1 MLQVFKNAFALP
13 DLRKRILFTLGILV
27 LYQLA
32 AHVPVPGVNQAA
44 LQSLLQGQGATSAL
58 ANILNLL
65 SGGALSNFSVLA
77 MGVYPYI
84 TAQIIIQLLAGVIPS
99 LERMLREEGSAGR
112 KKLETY
118 TFLFAIPMALLSAI
132 GQIRIFSSSGSG
144 EIIPGFGHRVSADG
158 GSAGDDDGRHVLCHL
173 AGPVDYRSKASGRV
187 SRSSSSAVSWRAF
200 RRTSR
205 SCWPIRPRRRLRWA
219 PLSWS
224 IVLTVFVIVYVQ
236 EGERRIPVQ
245 YGKRVRGRRVFGGGS
260 TFIPLKVNTAGM
272 IPLIFAQSLL
282 VLPAIIFQ
290 ILAGSPNPQIA
301 DFFNNL
307 AAAFSGGR
315 HSLSWLYWLMY
326 FALVVGFTFFY
337 TDVLMQQQNM
347 ADTLQ
352 KQGGFI
358 PGIRPGQR
366 TQEYIMAVSRRITL
380 VGALFLGGIAVLPFF
395 LTVLDIIP
403 NAMNMSILSTGMLIV
418 VGVVLDTIR
427 QLEAQLTMRHYEGFS
442 QVTRSRSRRRGR
454 EQADTWQNISCC
466 LARRE
471 LAKAHRLSA

>member
-1 MLQVFKNAFALP
+1 MLQVFKNAFTLP
-13 DLRKRILFTLGILV
+13 DLRKRIIFTLGILV

-44 LQSLLQGQGATSAL
+44 LQNLLQGQGATSAL

-65 SGGALSNFSVLA
+65 SGGALSSFSVLA

-99 LERMLREEGSAGR
+99 LERMLREEGTAGR
-112 KKLETY
+112 QKLETY

-132 GQIRIFSSSGSG
+132 GQIRIFSSGGGG
-144 EIIPGFGHRVSADG
+144 EIIPGFGSQFLPTVAVLATMTAGTFFAIWLGQLITEQGIGQGISIIIFGGIVARIPQNIAQMLADP
-158 GSAGDDDGRHVLCHL
+158 ST
-173 AGPVDYRSKASGRV
+173 
-187 SRSSSSAVSWRAF
+187 AF
-200 RRTSR
+200 VAMITFA
-205 SCWPIRPRRRLRWA
+205 IV
-219 PLSWS
+219 
-224 IVLTVFVIVYVQ
+224 IVLTVAVIVFVQ

-260 TFIPLKVNTAGM
+260 TFIPLKVNMSGM

-290 ILAGSPNPQIA
+290 IFAGSPNPDIA
-301 DFFNNL
+301 AFFNNL
-307 AAAFSGGR
+307 AQAFSGGR
-315 HSLSWLYWLMY
+315 HSLSWIYWLMM
-326 FALVVGFTFFY
+326 FLLVVGFTFFY

-366 TQEYIMAVSRRITL
+366 TSDYIMAVSRRITL

-395 LTVLDIIP
+395 LTILNLIP

-427 QLEAQLTMRHYEGFS
+427 QLEAQLTMRHYEGF
-442 QVTRSRSRRRGR
+442 
-454 EQADTWQNISCC
+454 
-466 LARRE
+466 L
-471 LAKAHRLSA
+471 K

>member
-1 MLQVFKNAFALP
+1 MLQVFRNAFALP
-13 DLRKRILFTLGILV
+13 DLRKRLIFTIGILV

-44 LQSLLQGQGATSAL
+44 LQSLLAGQGGVSAL
-58 ANILNLL
+58 ANVLNLL

-99 LERMLREEGSAGR
+99 LERMLREEGTAGR

-118 TFLFAIPMALLSAI
+118 TFILAIPMALLSAI
-132 GQIRIFSSSGSG
+132 GQIRIFSSGG
-144 EIIPGFGHRVSADG
+144 QEIIPGFGTDFLPTVAVLATMTAGTFFAIWLGQLITEEGIGQGISIIIFGGIVARIPQNVAQLLADPNT
-158 GSAGDDDGRHVLCHL
+158 ALV
-173 AGPVDYRSKASGRV
+173 AMITFA
-187 SRSSSSAVSWRAF
+187 AV
-200 RRTSR
+200 
-205 SCWPIRPRRRLRWA
+205 
-219 PLSWS
+219 

-282 VLPAIIFQ
+282 VLPGIIFQ

-307 AAAFSGGR
+307 AQAFSGGK
-315 HSLSWLYWLMY
+315 HSMSWMYWLMM
-326 FALVVGFTFFY
+326 FLLVVGFTFFY

-366 TQEYIMAVSRRITL
+366 TNEYIMAVSRRITL
-380 VGALFLGGIAVLPFF
+380 VGALFLGGIAVLPYF
-395 LTVLDIIP
+395 LTVLNLIP
-403 NAMNMSILSTGMLIV
+403 NAVNLSILSTGMLIV

-427 QLEAQLTMRHYEGFS
+427 QLEAQLTMRHYEGF
-442 QVTRSRSRRRGR
+442 
-454 EQADTWQNISCC
+454 
-466 LARRE
+466 L
-471 LAKAHRLSA
+471 K

>member
-99 LERMLREEGSAGR
+99 LERMLREEGTAGR

-118 TFLFAIPMALLSAI
+118 TFILAIPMALLSAI
-132 GQIRIFSSSGSG
+132 GQIRIFSSGGGG
-144 EIIPGFGHRVSADG
+144 EIIPGFGVEFLPTAAVLATMTAGTFFAIWLGQLITEQGIGQGISIIIFGGIVARIPQNVAQLLAD
-158 GSAGDDDGRHVLCHL
+158 
-173 AGPVDYRSKASGRV
+173 PVKAPVALG
-187 SRSSSSAVSWRAF
+187 AF
-200 RRTSR
+200 
-205 SCWPIRPRRRLRWA
+205 ILV
-219 PLSWS
+219 

-301 DFFNNL
+301 DFFTNL
-307 AAAFSGGR
+307 AAAFSGGK
-315 HSLSWLYWLMY
+315 HDLSFLYWLMY
-326 FALVVGFTFFY
+326 FLLVVGFTFFY

-395 LTVLDIIP
+395 LTILDIIP

-427 QLEAQLTMRHYEGFS
+427 QLEAQLTMRHYEGF
-442 QVTRSRSRRRGR
+442 
-454 EQADTWQNISCC
+454 
-466 LARRE
+466 L
-471 LAKAHRLSA
+471 K

>member
-1 MLQVFKNAFALP
+1 MLQVFRNAFALP
-13 DLRKRILFTLGILV
+13 DLRKRLLFTIGILV

-32 AHVPVPGVNQAA
+32 AHVPVPGVNQQA
-44 LQSLLQGQGATSAL
+44 LQSLLSGSGATSAL
-58 ANILNLL
+58 ANVLNLL

-99 LERMLREEGSAGR
+99 LERMLREEGTAGR

-118 TFLFAIPMALLSAI
+118 TFILAIPMALLSAI
-132 GQIRIFSSSGSG
+132 GQIRIFSSGG
-144 EIIPGFGHRVSADG
+144 QEIIPGFGTDFLPTVAVLATMTAGTFFAIWLGQLITEEGIGQGISIIIFGGIVARIPQNVAQLVADP
-158 GSAGDDDGRHVLCHL
+158 STA
-173 AGPVDYRSKASGRV
+173 
-187 SRSSSSAVSWRAF
+187 AVALITF
-200 RRTSR
+200 
-205 SCWPIRPRRRLRWA
+205 A
-219 PLSWS
+219 AV

-282 VLPAIIFQ
+282 VLPGIIFQ

-301 DFFNNL
+301 EFFNNL
-307 AAAFSGGR
+307 AQAFSGGR
-315 HSLSWLYWLMY
+315 HSLSWMYWLMM
-326 FALVVGFTFFY
+326 FLLVVGFTFFY

-366 TQEYIMAVSRRITL
+366 TQDYIMAVSRRITL
-380 VGALFLGGIAVLPFF
+380 VGALFLGGIAVLPFL
-395 LTVLDIIP
+395 LTVLNLIP
-403 NAMNMSILSTGMLIV
+403 NAVNLSILSTGMLIV

-427 QLEAQLTMRHYEGFS
+427 QLEAQLTMRHYEGF
-442 QVTRSRSRRRGR
+442 
-454 EQADTWQNISCC
+454 
-466 LARRE
+466 L
-471 LAKAHRLSA
+471 K

>member
-1 MLQVFKNAFALP
+1 MLQVFRNAFALP
-13 DLRKRILFTLGILV
+13 DLRKRMLFTIGILV
-27 LYQLA
+27 LYQMA
-32 AHVPVPGVNQAA
+32 AHVPVPGVNQQA
-44 LQSLLQGQGATSAL
+44 LQNLLSGTGATSAL
-58 ANILNLL
+58 ANVLNLL

-99 LERMLREEGSAGR
+99 LERMLREEGTAGR

-118 TFLFAIPMALLSAI
+118 TFILAIPMALLSAI
-132 GQIRIFSSSGSG
+132 GQIRIFSSGG
-144 EIIPGFGHRVSADG
+144 QEIIPGFGTSFLPTVAVLATMTAGTFFAIWLGQLITEEGIGQGISIIIFGGIVARIPQNVAQLIADP
-158 GSAGDDDGRHVLCHL
+158 STAGVALITF
-173 AGPVDYRSKASGRV
+173 A
-187 SRSSSSAVSWRAF
+187 AV
-200 RRTSR
+200 
-205 SCWPIRPRRRLRWA
+205 
-219 PLSWS
+219 

-236 EGERRIPVQ
+236 EGERRVPVQ

-282 VLPAIIFQ
+282 VLPGIIFQ

-301 DFFNNL
+301 AFFSDL
-307 AAAFSGGR
+307 ASAFSGGR
-315 HSLSWLYWLMY
+315 HSLSWIYWVMM
-326 FALVVGFTFFY
+326 FVLVVGFTFFY

-380 VGALFLGGIAVLPFF
+380 VGALFLGGIAVLPFL
-395 LTVLDIIP
+395 LTVVNLIP
-403 NAMNMSILSTGMLIV
+403 NAVNLSILSTGMLIV

-427 QLEAQLTMRHYEGFS
+427 QLEAQLTMRHYEGF
-442 QVTRSRSRRRGR
+442 
-454 EQADTWQNISCC
+454 
-466 LARRE
+466 L
-471 LAKAHRLSA
+471 K

>member
-1 MLQVFKNAFALP
+1 MLQVFRNAFALP
-13 DLRKRILFTLGILV
+13 DLRKRMLFTIGILV

-32 AHVPVPGVNQAA
+32 AHVPVPGVNQQA
-44 LQSLLQGQGATSAL
+44 LQNLLSGTGATSAL
-58 ANILNLL
+58 ANVLNLL

-99 LERMLREEGSAGR
+99 LERMLREEGTAGR

-118 TFLFAIPMALLSAI
+118 TFILAIPMALLSAI
-132 GQIRIFSSSGSG
+132 GQIRIFSSGG
-144 EIIPGFGHRVSADG
+144 QEIIPGFGTSFLPTVAVLATMTAGTFFAIWLGQLITEEGIGQGISIIIFGGIVARIPQNVAQLIADP
-158 GSAGDDDGRHVLCHL
+158 STAGVALITF
-173 AGPVDYRSKASGRV
+173 A
-187 SRSSSSAVSWRAF
+187 AV
-200 RRTSR
+200 
-205 SCWPIRPRRRLRWA
+205 
-219 PLSWS
+219 

-236 EGERRIPVQ
+236 EGERRVPVQ

-282 VLPAIIFQ
+282 VLPGIIFQ

-301 DFFNNL
+301 AFFSDL
-307 AAAFSGGR
+307 ASAFSGGR
-315 HSLSWLYWLMY
+315 HSLSWIYWVMM
-326 FALVVGFTFFY
+326 FVLVVGFTFFY

-380 VGALFLGGIAVLPFF
+380 VGALFLGGIAVLPFL
-395 LTVLDIIP
+395 LTVVNLIP
-403 NAMNMSILSTGMLIV
+403 NAVNLSILSTGMLIV

-427 QLEAQLTMRHYEGFS
+427 QLEAQLTMRHYEGF
-442 QVTRSRSRRRGR
+442 
-454 EQADTWQNISCC
+454 
-466 LARRE
+466 L
-471 LAKAHRLSA
+471 K

>member
-1 MLQVFKNAFALP
+1 MVQVFKNAFALP

-44 LQSLLQGQGATSAL
+44 LQELLQGQGATSAL

-132 GQIRIFSSSGSG
+132 GQIRIFSSGGGG
-144 EIIPGFGHRVSADG
+144 EIIPGFGTEFLPTAAVLATMTAGTFFAIWLGQLITEQGIGQGISIIIFGGIVARIPQNIAQLLADPNK
-158 GSAGDDDGRHVLCHL
+158 AFVAILAFVL
-173 AGPVDYRSKASGRV
+173 V
-187 SRSSSSAVSWRAF
+187 
-200 RRTSR
+200 
-205 SCWPIRPRRRLRWA
+205 I
-219 PLSWS
+219 
-224 IVLTVFVIVYVQ
+224 ILTVFVIVYVQ

-260 TFIPLKVNTAGM
+260 TFIPLKVNMSGM

-290 ILAGSPNPQIA
+290 ILAGSPNPDIA
-301 DFFNNL
+301 AFFNNL
-307 AAAFSGGR
+307 AQAFSGGR
-315 HSLSWLYWLMY
+315 HAMSWMYWLMM
-326 FALVVGFTFFY
+326 FLLVVGFTFFY

-427 QLEAQLTMRHYEGFS
+427 QLEAQLTMRHYEGF
-442 QVTRSRSRRRGR
+442 
-454 EQADTWQNISCC
+454 
-466 LARRE
+466 L
-471 LAKAHRLSA
+471 K